1 VNLNRLIISLLSIL
15 SIGSLY
21 SQEFE
26 KEINEAL
33 KKEPRLIANLDSR
46 NAFISS
52 NGVRVLGFKV
62 GLLYDDKLAFG
73 LGYNQLS
80 STYRNTII
88 YQGEE
93 ARVKLAYW
101 YLSPYL
107 EYTFYRDKKWELSI
121 PVQIGIGD
129 SYYKLVDQQDKAI
142 YNKLVLSYEPA
153 ISFQYRVLN
162 YFGVGMGVGYR
173 LMIIPNRELEERF
186 TSPVYML
193 KFKVYFED
201 LYNRILDL

>member
-1 VNLNRLIISLLSIL
+1 MLLILC
-15 SIGSLY
+15 IGSIY

-26 KEINEAL
+26 KEINQAL
-33 KKEPRLIANLDSR
+33 KEEPRLIANLDSR

-62 GLLYDDKLAFG
+62 GLLYGDKLAFG
-73 LGYNQLS
+73 IGYNQLS

-88 YQGEE
+88 YEGEE
-93 ARVKLAYW
+93 SRVKLAYW

-107 EYTFYRDKKWELSI
+107 EYTFYRDNKWELSI
-121 PVQIGIGD
+121 PVQIGIGE

-142 YNKLVLSYEPA
+142 YNKLVISYEPA
-153 ISFQYRVLN
+153 ISFQYRILN

-173 LMIIPNRELEERF
+173 LMVIPNRELEERF

-201 LYNRILDL
+201 LYDRILDL

>member
-1 VNLNRLIISLLSIL
+1 MELIRLNISLLLIL
-15 SIGSLY
+15 CIGSIY

-26 KEINEAL
+26 KEINQAL
-33 KKEPRLIANLDSR
+33 KEEPRLIANLDSR

-62 GLLYDDKLAFG
+62 GLLYGDKLAFG
-73 LGYNQLS
+73 IGYNQLS

-88 YQGEE
+88 YEGEE
-93 ARVKLAYW
+93 SRVKLAYW

-107 EYTFYRDKKWELSI
+107 EYTFYRDNKWELSI
-121 PVQIGIGD
+121 PVQIGIGE

-142 YNKLVLSYEPA
+142 YNKLVISYEPA
-153 ISFQYRVLN
+153 ISFQYRILN

-173 LMIIPNRELEERF
+173 LMVIPNRELEERF

-201 LYNRILDL
+201 LYDRILDL